1 MSKITWNQNMGSGAS
16 VLFKA
21 QVYKDLDFKRESFCA
36 DWKCKENWYLGVHKS
51 GLSIHTRG
59 GEMLELKL

>member
-1 MSKITWNQNMGSGAS
+1 MGSGAS

-21 QVYKDLDFKRESFCA
+21 QVYKDLAFKRDTFSA